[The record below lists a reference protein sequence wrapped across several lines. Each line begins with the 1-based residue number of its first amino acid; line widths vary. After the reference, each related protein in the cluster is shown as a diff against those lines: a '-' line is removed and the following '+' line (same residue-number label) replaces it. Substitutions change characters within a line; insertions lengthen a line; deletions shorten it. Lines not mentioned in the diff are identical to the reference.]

1 MGDVGRAYWGHE
13 RETETELL
21 ARVRQGDPDAFS
33 ELAERNE
40 APALAVARAIV
51 DPATAED
58 VVADCFERLLILLR
72 RGDGPDGALRP
83 YFLQMVRRRAID
95 YWRRQSEVP
104 AGEVPDTAPAEADDF
119 DPTVVRTAF
128 AALPERWQTAL
139 WLSIVENRSHAE
151 IGKELAVAENAAS
164 QLLHRAREGLR
175 QSYLDAQ
182 IGGDA
187 ECLALQ
193 GLLGKYVRGRCGRR
207 DTARVEEHLEQCPGC
222 RHAVSQTRKLNDR
235 LPTVLVVSLIGGAG
249 LALLR
254 PGAKAWAAE
263 VGAGPAHAVT
273 GARWGRTPR
282 YLMSAAAGVA
292 LSVGLVLAL
301 PGARM
306 GNLAVPVFSTV
317 PTASGGSTTPALPSA
332 SAALPS
338 EAGVQL
344 PAVERPV
351 KPEPPAP
358 SRAPVSVPSTT
369 RPPTLGGRPSCD
381 PTAQCGGEAGPTVGA
396 PAPDP
401 PPTPSLTPP
410 EGSAEPS
417 SEPAA

>member
-1 MGDVGRAYWGHE
+1 MGRAHWGHE
-13 RETETELL
+13 RESETELL
-21 ARVRQGDPDAFS
+21 ARARHGDMDAFA

-51 DPATAED
+51 DPATAQD

-72 RGDGPDGALRP
+72 RGEGPHGALRP

-104 AGEVPDTAPAEADDF
+104 AGDVPDAPVDQTDDF
-119 DPTVVRTAF
+119 DPTAVRTAF

-139 WLSIVENRSHAE
+139 WLSIVESRSHAE

-187 ECLALQ
+187 GCVALR

-207 DTARVEEHLEQCPGC
+207 DAARVEAHLEQCPGC
-222 RHAVSQTRKLNDR
+222 RRAVSRTRKLNDR
-235 LPTVLVVSLIGGAG
+235 LPTVLVISLIGGAG

-254 PGAKAWAAE
+254 PGGKAWAAE
-263 VGAGPAHAVT
+263 PGVGPSHALRSPHSWT
-273 GARWGRTPR
+273 ARHVIG
-282 YLMSAAAGVA
+282 AAAGVA
-292 LSVGLVLAL
+292 LTVGLVLAL
-301 PGARM
+301 PGVRV
-306 GNLAVPVFSTV
+306 GSLALPVFTTV
-317 PTASGGSTTPALPSA
+317 PAASDTPTQPLPSA
-332 SAALPS
+332 SPTLSS
-338 EAGVQL
+338 EAGVQIPVVEH
-344 PAVERPV
+344 PAKRAT
-351 KPEPPAP
+351 PAP
-358 SRAPVSVPSTT
+358 SGTLTSVPSAT
-369 RPPTLGGRPSCD
+369 RSPSLGATESTCD
-381 PTAQCGGEAGPTVGA
+381 PTAQCSGEDQPIVGA

-401 PPTPSLTPP
+401 TPTPSPATTDAT
-410 EGSAEPS
+410 AEPS
-417 SEPAA
+417 ASPAA